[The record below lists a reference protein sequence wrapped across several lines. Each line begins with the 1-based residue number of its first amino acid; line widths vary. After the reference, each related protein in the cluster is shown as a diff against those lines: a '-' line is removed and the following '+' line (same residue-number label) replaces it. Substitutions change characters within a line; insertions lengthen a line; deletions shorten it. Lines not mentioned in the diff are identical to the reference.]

1 MGISRVMR
9 SFWVTALL
17 LPLMAQASINLPAN
31 DATPLSAD
39 VSSKEM
45 TRLTI
50 EGGRVVNVRYL
61 DGELDLQKDDDA
73 GQVYIRPISAKKK
86 INIFVTADSG
96 KTYLV
101 VLNPVNRQAD
111 SIVIQEKAAAMQQL
125 NQFQQQT
132 ARQQPYLTQGDT
144 FTRAIK
150 AFLIG
155 LANQKTDAL
164 DIESRPSYQEVPLWQ
179 EALFVRTR
187 TFSSAD
193 LSGEAY
199 QLTNVSRTA
208 MTLQEAEFYKKGV
221 LAVAIRQHTLSPG
234 ESTEVFV
241 VTGRSGDAF

>member
-1 MGISRVMR
+1 MGIFRCVR
-9 SFWVTALL
+9 SLCAALL
-17 LPLMAQASINLPAN
+17 CVPLMAQANINLPAN
-31 DATPLSAD
+31 DSTALSAD

-45 TRLTI
+45 TRLSI

-73 GQVYIRPISAKKK
+73 GQVYIRPINGKKK

-111 SIVIQEKAAAMQQL
+111 SIVIQERAAALAQL
-125 NQFQQQT
+125 NQMQQQPT
-132 ARQQPYLTQGDT
+132 SRQPYLTQGDP

-150 AFLIG
+150 AFVIG
-155 LANQKTDAL
+155 MANQKTDAL
-164 DIESRPSYQEVPLWQ
+164 DIETRPSYQEIPLWQ
-179 EALFVRTR
+179 EALFVRTK
-187 TFSSAD
+187 TFTSAD

-199 QLTNVSRTA
+199 QLTNVSRNA

-221 LAVAIRQHTLSPG
+221 LAVAIRQHILSPG

-241 VTGRSGDAF
+241 VTGRRGDAY

>member
-1 MGISRVMR
+1 MKISRLAR
-9 SFWVTALL
+9 SLCSALL
-17 LPLMAQASINLPAN
+17 LAPLVAQASIYLPAN
-31 DATPLSAD
+31 DAAALSAD

-45 TRLTI
+45 TRLSI

-86 INIFVTADSG
+86 LNIFVTADSG

-111 SIVIQEKAAAMQQL
+111 SIVIQERAAALAQL
-125 NQFQQQT
+125 NQMQQPT
-132 ARQQPYLTQGDT
+132 FRQQPYLTQGDT
-144 FTRAIK
+144 FIRAIK
-150 AFLIG
+150 AFVIG
-155 LANQKTDAL
+155 IANQKTDAL
-164 DIESRPSYQEVPLWQ
+164 DIETRPSYQEVPLWQ
-179 EALFVRTR
+179 EALFVRTK

-208 MTLQEAEFYKKGV
+208 MTLVEAEFYKKGV

-241 VTGRSGDAF
+241 VTGRRGDAN